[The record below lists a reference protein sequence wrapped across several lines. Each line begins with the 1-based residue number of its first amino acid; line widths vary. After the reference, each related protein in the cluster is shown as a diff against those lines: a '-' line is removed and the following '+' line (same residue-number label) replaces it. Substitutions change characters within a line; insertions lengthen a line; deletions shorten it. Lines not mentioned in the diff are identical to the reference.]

1 METIDCSIIL
11 VNYNT
16 CQLTL
21 ACINSIRE
29 FSTNFS
35 YEIIVVD
42 NASSDNSKEV
52 LSKLPYVKF
61 IEFGKNAGFGAA
73 NNLGARNAV
82 GKYLFLLNTDTILI
96 ENSIKILLDFYR
108 NNEEKLRIG
117 TLGAVLLDEKQNI
130 INSGGYFPTV
140 DKYLKAYFKKPVK
153 EYKIVENRE
162 YQQIDYVTGADLM
175 ISKNIYDKIEGFD
188 ENFFLYYEETDLQK
202 RIQYLGYTNYLLT
215 TTRIIHFEG
224 GSDLG
229 ENVSNFKRTVIHQSR
244 NRFLR
249 KHDRKNFLK
258 YVFLDVAMTI
268 GRMGLRNYTWKEK
281 VAFCKSNFKSYFQ

>member
-1 METIDCSIIL
+1 MQNLDCSIIL

-42 NASSDNSKEV
+42 NASSDNSIEV

-61 IEFGKNAGFGAA
+61 IESGKNSGFGAA
-73 NNLGARNAV
+73 NNLGAKNTD

-96 ENSIKILLDFYR
+96 ENSIKILLDFYK
-108 NNEEKLRIG
+108 NNEENLKIG
-117 TLGAVLLDEKQNI
+117 TLGAVLIDENQNI
-130 INSGGYFPTV
+130 INSGGNFPTV
-140 DKYLKAYFKKPVK
+140 DKYLNAYLRKPFN
-153 EYKIVENRE
+153 EYEIAKNDE

-175 ISKNIYDKIEGFD
+175 ISKRIYEEIEGFD

-202 RIQYLGYTNYLLT
+202 RIKNLGYINYLIP
-215 TTRIIHFEG
+215 TTRIIHLEG
-224 GSDLG
+224 GSDFG
-229 ENVSNFKRTVIHQSR
+229 VTVSNFKRIVIHESR

-249 KHDRKNFLK
+249 KHDGENFFK
-258 YVFLDVAMTI
+258 YIFLDFFMTI
-268 GRMGLRNYTWKEK
+268 GRLGLKNYTWKEK
-281 VAFCKSNFKSYFQ
+281 VTFCKANFKSYF